1 MSSTNSQHGEDR
13 MIKVRDKDVI
23 RLHWFNAFCWFA
35 LVLTGFGIISGDF
48 VRLVPAFWPTF
59 LQNLFGGN
67 ANLALVH
74 AIGGI
79 IWALVFVVY
88 SIVNWQRI
96 TKPFLQ
102 QVISITPKSV
112 LNDFWSM
119 TITLAHLFGLMRNT
133 PTPPVKGRY
142 NGAQRLLGTMIIVCS
157 VAIALSGFYLFAG
170 PKLLDFA
177 SNPMYGAIFRAA
189 LAVHASSVL
198 LVLIGLIA
206 HIYFAVIEE
215 REALESMKSGYAK
228 ASFLE
233 HHSPAW
239 YAELQK
245 ENKA

>member
-1 MSSTNSQHGEDR
+1 MSSTNSHQANDR
-13 MIKVRDKDVI
+13 MLKVRDKDVI

-35 LVLTGFGIISGDF
+35 LVLSGFGIISGDF

-59 LQNLFGGN
+59 MQNLFGGN
-67 ANLALVH
+67 ANLALMH

-96 TKPFLQ
+96 TKPFLK
-102 QVISITPKSV
+102 QVLSITPQAV
-112 LNDFWSM
+112 LKDVWSM
-119 TITLAHLFGLMRNT
+119 TVTLAHLFGLMRNT
-133 PTPPVKGRY
+133 PTPAISGRY
-142 NGAQRLLGTMIIVCS
+142 NGAQRLLGTMIIACS
-157 VAIALSGFYLFAG
+157 IAIALSGLYLFLG

-177 SNPMYGAIFRAA
+177 SNPSYGAIFRAA
-189 LAVHASSVL
+189 LAIHAASVL
-198 LVLIGLIA
+198 LVLIGLVA
-206 HIYFAVIEE
+206 HIYFAVVEE
-215 REALESMKSGYAK
+215 RDSLESMKSGYVK

-245 ENKA
+245 DNKA